1 MLEKQMFMK
10 LVGMQLSSI
19 SEGNVEVQL
28 EIGDEHQQQ
37 NGLIHGGVITTAADV
52 AMGFAAMSLVGEDD
66 LVVTGEIK
74 VSFLN
79 PGTGNRLVSEG
90 VVLKPGRRVN
100 FCEAQIYSISGS
112 EKTLIAKASSSMIT
126 ISESDLDR

>member
-90 VVLKPGRRVN
+90 IVLKPGRRVN